1 MQVCD
6 QANSRAVSSAYHRFR
21 YRSYKEC
28 ENPCSKMGV
37 NTFFT
42 FKSSTP
48 GTQMIKFTFIR
59 EIQVT
64 EEKLKVE
71 IETMIANIGGY
82 LGMILGRFL
91 GMTESDNLSIPGV
104 SMMDLEKVVVAVFLL
119 LVSRVRVGE
128 EHQGL

>member
-1 MQVCD
+1 MTPTLSRTRGSIARVCGPET
-6 QANSRAVSSAYHRFR
+6 SRAVSSSYYTHR
-21 YRSYKEC
+21 YKSYLEC

-37 NTFFT
+37 NTFFI

-48 GTQMIKFTFIR
+48 GTQMIRFTFIR

-82 LGMILGRFL
+82 LGMILGTFL
-91 GMTESDNLSIPGV
+91 WNNFTVN
-104 SMMDLEKVVVAVFLL
+104 
-119 LVSRVRVGE
+119 
-128 EHQGL
+128 

>member
-1 MQVCD
+1 MTVCGPD
-6 QANSRAVSSAYHRFR
+6 YSRTVSSAYYRFR
-21 YRSYKEC
+21 YRSYHQC

-37 NTFFT
+37 NTFFI

-48 GTQMIKFTFIR
+48 GTQMIRFTFIR

-82 LGMILGRFL
+82 LGMILGTFL
-91 GMTESDNLSIPGV
+91 WSNFTVN
-104 SMMDLEKVVVAVFLL
+104 
-119 LVSRVRVGE
+119 
-128 EHQGL
+128 